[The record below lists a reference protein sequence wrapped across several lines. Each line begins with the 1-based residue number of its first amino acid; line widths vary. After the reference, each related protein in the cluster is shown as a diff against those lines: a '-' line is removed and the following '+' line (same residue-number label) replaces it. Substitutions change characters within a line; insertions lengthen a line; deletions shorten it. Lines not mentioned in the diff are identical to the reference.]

1 MTKKDTFY
9 SDGDGGTSAN
19 GTVECDEDGNII
31 GMPEL
36 VGEEAFVNWREQGK
50 KIVVEECD
58 RQWALGEWIVGGEE
72 MKEAAGITIDQRF
85 KNAVYKSAADI
96 TGHSVKTI
104 KSLAFVVRNVPVEL
118 KQEFKV
124 SFAHLKLVAS
134 CDLHQQRELLD
145 EMQRAN
151 LTVAEGRRKVQFRTG
166 KLPGRK
172 TVADR
177 RAERILWHCTR
188 LLEHIQN
195 HPIDAETISPKLY
208 GKVAAAAL
216 DAQKALEVLIEE
228 PALVSNLR

>member
-1 MTKKDTFY
+1 MTKIKDTFY

-31 GMPEL
+31 GLPEL

-104 KSLAFVVRNVPVEL
+104 KSWAFVVRNVPVEL

-134 CDLHQQRELLD
+134 SDLHQQ
-145 EMQRAN
+145 
-151 LTVAEGRRKVQFRTG
+151 
-166 KLPGRK
+166 
-172 TVADR
+172 
-177 RAERILWHCTR
+177 
-188 LLEHIQN
+188 
-195 HPIDAETISPKLY
+195 
-208 GKVAAAAL
+208 
-216 DAQKALEVLIEE
+216 
-228 PALVSNLR
+228 